1 MFDPISEVLGARPPR
16 AWLDAPS
23 RPAFVLHYYIY
34 QVFPNPC
41 SMGGKES
48 ADMLREVQRTLPRL
62 FSNMRIMS
70 TVGVTGGSA
79 GLCHWDWAAT
89 ANFYLDRIGSRV
101 TSASAIGKVIKL
113 QVTGATTNQ
122 TIDYVVD
129 QFWGGSAAN
138 LLTGLAN

>member
-1 MFDPISEVLGARPPR
+1 MKQDNYGLVPTSAITAPDVKRVCFTTTNRNQIALEFGQDM
-16 AWLDAPS
+16 AWNS
-23 RPAFVLHYYIY
+23 
-34 QVFPNPC
+34 
-41 SMGGKES
+41 
-48 ADMLREVQRTLPRL
+48 
-62 FSNMRIMS
+62 
-70 TVGVTGGSA
+70 
-79 GLCHWDWAAT
+79 AAT

-101 TSASAIGKVIKL
+101 TSGSASGKVIKL